1 MVMSATAICPL
12 HQLYATSGNPQ
23 WVRLPNLLHLDENI
37 LTRICGNNFMVLK
50 AAPPLVVTEA
60 EPEEFVA
67 AVREVVELAHTSSRF
82 RSKAPGMARR
92 AVAD

>member
-1 MVMSATAICPL
+1 MPADAVPPRDL
-12 HQLYATSGNPQ
+12 FG
-23 WVRLPNLLHLDENI
+23 DENI

-50 AAPPLVVTEA
+50 AAPPLVVTKA
-60 EPEEFVA
+60 QPEEFVA

-82 RSKAPGMARR
+82 RSEAPGMARR